1 MMYADH
7 TEWLEI
13 EESSQVEPV
22 MSQLVYYSGQQSAT
36 KLYISRGVR
45 SRSGEK
51 SGFIFDNPRAGQYI
65 NISTKMG

>member
-1 MMYADH
+1 
-7 TEWLEI
+7 
-13 EESSQVEPV
+13 